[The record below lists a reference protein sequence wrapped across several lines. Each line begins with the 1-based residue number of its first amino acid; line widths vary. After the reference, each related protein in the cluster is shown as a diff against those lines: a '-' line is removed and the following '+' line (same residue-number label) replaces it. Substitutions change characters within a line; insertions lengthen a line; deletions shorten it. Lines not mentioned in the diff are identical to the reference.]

1 MKQAQ
6 ILPLMKFL
14 ENEAFVQAKT
24 PHGFINYHC
33 ICKTVKV
40 NELWGFLN
48 KCYFDS
54 LCQKGCT
61 NYSQKWSCP
70 PYAPNFKK
78 YSQGYTYLTA
88 IVLKVSVN
96 EFDYIKNSYL
106 KIKSCKFCTKK

>member
-61 NYSQKWSCP
+61 IRKSGLARRMRQISKNIVK
-70 PYAPNFKK
+70 
-78 YSQGYTYLTA
+78 A
-88 IVLKVSVN
+88 IHILRQL
-96 EFDYIKNSYL
+96 Y
-106 KIKSCKFCTKK
+106 